1 MPRIDLRSDTLTQPT
16 AAMREAMFQA
26 QVGDDVYGE
35 DPSINELQAYTADL
49 FGKEDALF
57 CASGTMCNQ
66 IAIRVS
72 TQPQDEVICDQR
84 AHIYLYEGGGL
95 MVNSFVSVRL
105 LQGDRSRLHAAQI
118 EENINP
124 DDVHFP
130 RTSLVAL
137 ENTANKGGGSIYL
150 LSQIAAIREV
160 CDRHGLRLHL
170 DGARI
175 MNACVAGG
183 YTPKDMGDQFD
194 TISICLSKGL
204 GAPVGSVLVGDKA
217 TIQHAKRVRKMLG
230 GGMRQGGFLAAAGLY
245 ALQHH
250 VDRLEEDHRR
260 AQKIGAFLEKAD
272 WIEDLMPVETN
283 IVAFKPNSDA
293 ISTDALKAYL
303 TSQDIHVSAFGPG
316 YLRMVTHL
324 HITDE
329 MTDRVIHVLA
339 QAPVGEFIA

>member
-1 MPRIDLRSDTLTQPT
+1 MDLRSDTLTQPT
-16 AAMREAMFQA
+16 EAMKEAMFQA

-95 MVNSFVSVRL
+95 MANSFVSVRL
-105 LQGDRSRLHAAQI
+105 LEGDRSRLHAAQI

-137 ENTANKGGGSIYL
+137 ENTANKGGGSIYT
-150 LSQIAAIREV
+150 LSQIDAIQAV
-160 CDRHGLRLHL
+160 CDQHGLRLHL
-170 DGARI
+170 DGARV

-183 YTPKDMGDQFD
+183 YRPRDMGARFD

-217 TIQHAKRVRKMLG
+217 TIKQAKRVRKMLG
-230 GGMRQGGFLAAAGLY
+230 GGMRQAGFLAAAGLY

-250 VDRLEEDHRR
+250 VERLEEDHIR
-260 AQKIGAFLEKAD
+260 AKRLGEFLENAG
-272 WIEDLMPVETN
+272 WVEDLMPVETN
-283 IVAFKPNSDA
+283 IVAFKPNPDA
-293 ISTDALKAYL
+293 ISTQALQTYL
-303 TSQDIHVSAFGPG
+303 TSQGVYVSTFGPG

-329 MTDRVIHVLA
+329 MIQQVIQILEK
-339 QAPVGEFIA
+339 APV